1 MDRRRCEAAR
11 RAARTGWTGGWL
23 LVIAACSGGGSGE
36 SLVPGPDPPA
46 STQQASRF
54 LTRATFGPTEQEIQ
68 RLSVI
73 GYTAWFDEQ
82 KAYPVSLERPTLS
95 SMAASNQDVYQNQRL
110 DQWWKIALTR
120 KDQLRQRMAFALSE
134 IFVVSDVAGTLA
146 GDPIGMA
153 EYYDTLARDA
163 LGNYRTLLEDVTKS
177 PVMGRYLSMLK
188 NQKAD
193 LANNIRPDENY
204 AREVLQLF
212 SIGLVKLDADG
223 TPQLD
228 GSSQPIPTYDQSV
241 VEGFAQVFTGWNY
254 ANADSWEW
262 PDQNYL
268 PMEAWEGYHETAPK
282 TLLDGVVSPA
292 SQTAQADLTF
302 ALDLVFAHPNVGPFL
317 GKQLIQRLVT
327 SNPSPA
333 YVARVA
339 AAFADDGSGVRGNLF
354 AVAKAILTDPEAV
367 SGPTD
372 HPESFGKLREPLLSV
387 TALWRAF
394 HASPPGGLLRYW
406 YPDDDFG
413 QAPLR
418 AGSVFNF
425 FRPDYQPPGEVQQ
438 ADLVAPEFQ
447 ITTEQRITTGTN
459 RFWECVFEGYAGVSN
474 PQPDTELLHLDSEI
488 ALALDPPALVER
500 LNQLLMS
507 GQMSQEMKDIVVS
520 MVEDTDATSSTG
532 RRQRVLEALY
542 LIVTSPEFSVQK

>member
-1 MDRRRCEAAR
+1 MDRGRM
-11 RAARTGWTGGWL
+11 RADRGFARTGC
-23 LVIAACSGGGSGE
+23 AALFFALAGCSGGGSGE
-36 SLVPGPDPPA
+36 TLVPGPDPPA
-46 STQQASRF
+46 SLQQASRF
-54 LTRATFGPTEQEIQ
+54 LTRASFGPTEQEVQ
-68 RLSVI
+68 RLAVI

-110 DQWWKIALTR
+110 DQWWKIALTK

-134 IFVVSDVAGTLA
+134 ILVVSDVASALA

-153 EYYDTLARDA
+153 EYYDTLARGA

-193 LANNIRPDENY
+193 PANNIRPDENY

-212 SIGLVKLDADG
+212 SIGLVKLNADG

-228 GSSQPIPTYDQSV
+228 GSNQPIPTYDQSV

-254 ANADSWEW
+254 AGADSWEW
-262 PDQNYL
+262 PDENWQ
-268 PMEAWEGYHETAPK
+268 PMEAWEGYHETAAK

-292 SQTAQADLTF
+292 SQTAQADLSF
-302 ALDLVFAHPNVGPFL
+302 ALDLVFAHPNVGPFVAR
-317 GKQLIQRLVT
+317 QLIQRLVT
-327 SNPSPA
+327 SNPSPE
-333 YVARVA
+333 YVARA
-339 AAFADDGSGVRGNLF
+339 AAVFADDGTGVRGDLF
-354 AVAKAILTDPEAV
+354 AVAKAILTDVEAV
-367 SGPTD
+367 NGPSD
-372 HPESFGKLREPLLSV
+372 HPDSFGKLREPLLAQ

-406 YPDDDFG
+406 YPEDDFG

-425 FRPDYQPPGEVQQ
+425 FRPDFVPPGDAQQ
-438 ADLVAPEFQ
+438 AGLAGPEFQ
-447 ITTEQRITTGTN
+447 IATEQRVTTGTN

-474 PQPDTELLHLDSEI
+474 PQPDIDLLHLDAEI
-488 ALALDPPALVER
+488 ALATDPAALVER

-507 GQMSQEMKDIVVS
+507 GQMSQEMRDIVVS
-520 MVEDTDATSSTG
+520 MVEDTDGTTSTG